1 MAWHGLV
8 FCSPQIPMLLAARV
22 MACLFRIISP
32 NTSSRWF
39 GTADEGEPGSGLTTA
54 FNSRR
59 RRTIHPQLFWLDIS
73 HPSILLYAHVQ
84 LTETP
89 RETLSLTM
97 SLTSIETQT
106 TQARLTY
113 PQKKKER
120 APHVSHQLTLVNL
133 VSTPPSLG
141 RDVTP
146 AVSFPL
152 SSLPEPLVKV
162 RDSQYAI
169 ETKLSE
175 TGRCFAFTL
184 HPSISLRPLS

>member
-1 MAWHGLV
+1 
-8 FCSPQIPMLLAARV
+8 MLLAARV

-97 SLTSIETQT
+97 SLTSIETR
-106 TQARLTY
+106 TQARLTC

-120 APHVSHQLTLVNL
+120 APHVSHQLTLVNP

-152 SSLPEPLVKV
+152 SSLPEPRVKV

-169 ETKLSE
+169 ETELSE
-175 TGRCFAFTL
+175 TGRCSALYFASFNIPAT
-184 HPSISLRPLS
+184 SLS

>member
-1 MAWHGLV
+1 
-8 FCSPQIPMLLAARV
+8 MLLAARV

-59 RRTIHPQLFWLDIS
+59 RRTIHPQLFWLNIS

-97 SLTSIETQT
+97 PLTSIETQPK
-106 TQARLTY
+106 QDSHV
-113 PQKKKER
+113 PKKRKRER
-120 APHVSHQLTLVNL
+120 PMSRTNL
-133 VSTPPSLG
+133 PW
-141 RDVTP
+141 
-146 AVSFPL
+146 
-152 SSLPEPLVKV
+152 
-162 RDSQYAI
+162 
-169 ETKLSE
+169 
-175 TGRCFAFTL
+175 
-184 HPSISLRPLS
+184 